1 MKTKTTEVR
10 ASTVPPT
17 VRFVASP
24 SPHGAW
30 LRTDADGESV
40 VTFAVP
46 GSDLAQVMK
55 LHLYQGRTFVVTVAP
70 A

>member
-1 MKTKTTEVR
+1 MWGATMKTT
-10 ASTVPPT
+10 SGVPPT
-17 VRFVASP
+17 VRFSASP

-30 LRTDADGESV
+30 LRTDADGESIV
-40 VTFAVP
+40 AFAVP
-46 GSDLAQVMK
+46 GSELAEVMK

>member
-1 MKTKTTEVR
+1 MKTTEG
-10 ASTVPPT
+10 APPT

-46 GSDLAQVMK
+46 GSELAEVMK
-55 LHLYQGRTFVVTVAP
+55 LHLYQGRTFLVTVAP

>member
-1 MKTKTTEVR
+1 MTAATPTP
-10 ASTVPPT
+10 SGPPT
-17 VRFVASP
+17 IRFTASP

-40 VTFAVP
+40 VSLAVP
-46 GSDLAQVMK
+46 GSELAEVMK
-55 LHLYQGRTFVVTVAP
+55 LHLYQGRTFLVTVAP